1 MERLKRLTLRRVL
14 ILPFLA
20 QIFVVAGL
28 TGALSFYNGQRAVN
42 DVASQ
47 LRTEVTARIHDRL
60 QVFVET
66 PQLVNKI
73 SVAAIEQGM
82 VELDDATALELMFWQ
97 QINTFV
103 PVTHSYVGL
112 EDGYMH
118 GARTSGDHYQVFVID
133 DSTDGLRHNY
143 LADENGERAGLDE
156 DINEYDPRV
165 RPWYIN
171 AVEAV
176 EPSWSDIYADKT
188 TGQSA
193 ITAVYP
199 LYNENDELQGV
210 LGSSFIFTQF
220 NDFLRTLEIGKTGQT
235 FIIERNGDLVS
246 TSADAPVFNEVDGKF
261 ERVLASESDDV
272 LIRETAVF
280 LLAQN
285 GGNLDAIT
293 DSQQLDFKFDGD
305 RQFVQVTPLTD
316 EFGLDWLIVVTVPEA
331 DFMEE
336 INANGRITILL
347 IALALIV
354 AAAFGIFSARRIA
367 APIDGLNHAAQQF
380 AHGEWD
386 QKPTDTSVYEL
397 QQLETSFTSMAHQIQ
412 TAFATLEGQ
421 NEELQRLDKLKDR
434 FLANTSH
441 ELRTPLNGIIGIAES
456 MIDGAAGSVTAE
468 QSYNLAMVVSS
479 GRRLSGL
486 VNDILDL
493 SQIEHGAIELKLET
507 VDTAALVKTVLALSA
522 PMIEDKSVVIE
533 NEFAADLPYIMADGN
548 RVQQILH
555 NLVGNAIKF
564 TEKGT
569 VSIGGRVMDDLS
581 QWLEIVVSDS
591 GIGIPE
597 DKLTAVF
604 QSFEQVDASITRAYG
619 GTGLGLAVTR
629 ELVEL
634 HGGSIWAE
642 STLGEGAQFYFT
654 VPISQAAVATYPARD
669 VPVNT
674 LNRGIE
680 PADVVGTAAFSQAA
694 NAWDVNNEYNILVVD
709 DEPINIQV
717 LTNYLVVQKYN
728 VITAADGAE
737 ALQILEETAVSIDV
751 ILLDIMMPNLSGYET
766 CQRIRQQYTASE
778 LPVIMLTAKN
788 QVADLVMGFAAGAND
803 YITKPFAKDELLSRV
818 NTHLRLSKI
827 NTAYGRFVP
836 HEFLHYLNKAT
847 ILDVRLGDQVQQT
860 MTIMFADIR
869 GFTAMS
875 EQMTPKQNFDFINA
889 LLNRIGPIIRE
900 YDGFIDKYIG
910 DAVMALFSDEADK
923 AVDACL
929 AILERLAAYNVE
941 RMTDGKVPIRLGIG
955 LHTGSLM
962 LGTIGEEE
970 RMDTTVISDS
980 VNLSAR
986 IEKLT
991 RYYDV
996 DLLISE
1002 QTLNSMSDPDQ
1013 HLIRFIG
1020 EVEVSGK
1027 SELVRVYEV
1036 FDADETAVCEGKL
1049 ATRDIFEKGVNLLYD
1064 EQDLTAAAAQFRLVL
1079 EQFAGDQAAML
1090 HLQQIEEKLAE
1101 EDGE

>member
-1 MERLKRLTLRRVL
+1 MEKLKRLTLRRVL
-14 ILPFLA
+14 ILPFLI
-20 QIFVVAGL
+20 QIFVIVGL
-28 TGALSFYNGQRAVN
+28 TGWLSFRNGQQAVN

-60 QVFVET
+60 EAFVET
-66 PQLVNKI
+66 PQLVNKL
-73 SVAAIEQGM
+73 SVAAIDQGL
-82 VELDDATALELMFWQ
+82 VDLDDADALELMFWQ

-118 GARTSGDHYQVFVID
+118 GARTFGDHYQVFVID
-133 DSTDGLRHNY
+133 DSTGGLRRNY
-143 LADENGERAGLDE
+143 IADENGERTELE
-156 DINEYDPRV
+156 REYEYDPRG
-165 RPWYIN
+165 RPWYTG
-171 AVEAV
+171 AVETAA
-176 EPSWSDIYADKT
+176 PSWSTIYADKS
-188 TGQSA
+188 TGYSA

-199 LYNENDELQGV
+199 LYNDNDELQGV

-220 NDFLRTLEIGKTGQT
+220 NKFLQTLKIGKTGQT
-235 FIIERNGDLVS
+235 FIIERNGNLVS
-246 TSADAPVFNEVDGKF
+246 TSVETSVFNEVEGAL
-261 ERVLASESDDV
+261 ERILASKSEDA

-280 LLAQN
+280 LQAQN
-285 GGNLDAIT
+285 GGNFDAIA
-293 DSQQLDFKFDGD
+293 DSQQLDFQFESD
-305 RQFVQVTPLTD
+305 RQFVQVTPLKD
-316 EFGLDWLIVVTVPEA
+316 EYGLDWLIIVTVPEA
-331 DFMEE
+331 DFMEQ
-336 INANGRITILL
+336 INANARTTAFL
-347 IALALIV
+347 IVLALIIAV
-354 AAAFGIFSARRIA
+354 VFGIISAHRIA

-380 AHGEWD
+380 AHGEWE
-386 QKPTDTSVYEL
+386 QEPTNINVYEL

-456 MIDGAAGSVTAE
+456 MIDGATGSITPE

-507 VDTAALVKTVLALSA
+507 VDTAALVDTVLALSA
-522 PMIEDKSVVIE
+522 PTIEGNVISIE
-533 NEFAADLPYIMADGN
+533 NKLGDELPYIMADGN

-564 TEKGT
+564 TEQGT
-569 VSIGGRVMDDLS
+569 VSISGQVMDDS
-581 QWLEIVVSDS
+581 GQWLEIVVSDS

-604 QSFEQVDASITRAYG
+604 QSFEQVDASITRVYG
-619 GTGLGLAVTR
+619 GTGLGLSVTR

-634 HGGSIWAE
+634 HGGSIWVE

-654 VPISQAAVATYPARD
+654 LPISQAAVATYPASN
-669 VPVNT
+669 VAVNS
-674 LNRGIE
+674 LHRSIE
-680 PADVVGTAAFSQAA
+680 PADMVGTEAFSQAA
-694 NAWDVNNEYNILVVD
+694 NAWDLNNEYTILVVD

-717 LTNYLVVQKYN
+717 LTNYLIVQKYN
-728 VITAADGAE
+728 VITVSNGTE
-737 ALQILEETAVSIDV
+737 ALAILEEMAIDV

-766 CQRIRQQYTASE
+766 CQHIRQQYTASE

-788 QVADLVMGFAAGAND
+788 QIADLVMGFAAGAND

-847 ILDVRLGDQVQQT
+847 ILDVKLGDQVQQT

-923 AVDACL
+923 AVNACI
-929 AILERLAAYNVE
+929 AILERLAAYNTE
-941 RMTDGKVPIRLGIG
+941 REIDGKAPIRLGIG

-991 RYYDV
+991 RSYGAN
-996 DLLISE
+996 LLISE
-1002 QTLNSMSDPDQ
+1002 QTLMSMSNADD

-1027 SELVRVYEV
+1027 SKLVRVYEI
-1036 FDADETAVCEGKL
+1036 FDADETAVREGKL
-1049 ATRDIFEKGVNLLYD
+1049 ATRDFFEKGVNLLYA
-1064 EQDLTAAAAQFRLVL
+1064 EKDLTAAAAQFRLVL
-1079 EQFAGDQAAML
+1079 EQCYRDQAAIL
-1090 HLQQIEEKLAE
+1090 HLQQIEKRRAE
-1101 EDGE
+1101 EGEE